1 MKPPF
6 SSRRMNKTEED
17 RLENAVIN
25 KIPGASHIMEVNL
38 LLARKFRAVNE
49 KNHILPFTL

>member
-1 MKPPF
+1 MD
-6 SSRRMNKTEED
+6 KTEED
-17 RLENAVIN
+17 RLENAGIN

-38 LLARKFRAVNE
+38 FLARKFRAVNE